1 MIITILIN
9 FIWVKVM
16 SYIILTPKIIYII
29 LGIRVM
35 QLFSKLFYQQ
45 YKIGIHIIIIIIILT
60 SYLEKL
66 RHNIVKKLYEVIEL
80 TELCFEPR
88 EYGFRICDITPLT

>member
-1 MIITILIN
+1 
-9 FIWVKVM
+9 M
-16 SYIILTPKIIYII
+16 SYIIQTPKIIYII

-45 YKIGIHIIIIIIILT
+45 YKIGIHIIIIIILT

-66 RHNIVKKLYEVIEL
+66 RHNIVKKLYKVIEL

-88 EYGFRICDITPLT
+88 EYDFRICDKTPLT